1 MKKQINK
8 QKNKLQNYQIPIT
21 PLFENQTRMTQKSVM
36 LFHKH
41 ININVIHMSEFHIF
55 MLKYL

>member
-21 PLFENQTRMTQKSVM
+21 PLFENKNRMTQKSVM

-41 ININVIHMSEFHIF
+41 ININEFHIF